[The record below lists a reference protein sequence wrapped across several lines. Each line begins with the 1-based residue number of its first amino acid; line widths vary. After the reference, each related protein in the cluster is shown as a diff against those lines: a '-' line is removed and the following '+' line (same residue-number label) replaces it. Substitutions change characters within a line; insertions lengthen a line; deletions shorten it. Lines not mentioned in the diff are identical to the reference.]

1 MAILDGVSEPEILHY
16 GVAVAH
22 GSLIHDGTQMCM
34 PEDFK
39 QMMELISV
47 REI

>member
-1 MAILDGVSEPEILHY
+1 MLTMNAHHLRDMFLV
-16 GVAVAH
+16 VAH